1 MDLSSTTK
9 TKLEMSRNYHDMGS
23 VNKLREA
30 AQSGDEGA
38 LEEAAKQF
46 EAIFVQMMLKS
57 MRKAQDALADKDS
70 PFSTE
75 QVKFYREMHDKQIAT
90 DLSANGSIGL
100 AKVIMQQ
107 MNPGNGVMPAGVVRA
122 DGDLSVLNRHNVAA
136 IQNAQNRVM
145 GNNNDNVSQGA
156 FKSAAFASPKEFVDA
171 LYPHAIE
178 AAKAL
183 NLDPKAIIAQAAVE
197 TGWGKSLIHKND
209 GENSHNLFGIK
220 ADKRWDGE
228 KATVDTLEFV
238 NNVPEKQQASFR
250 SYGSFTHS
258 MEDYVD
264 FIKSNP
270 RYEQAIQKT
279 ETPKDY
285 FNALQ
290 DAGYATDPHYAQ
302 KVMSVF
308 NGNVLAELIP

>member
-1 MDLSSTTK
+1 MDLTSATK
-9 TKLEMSRNYHDMGS
+9 SQLEMSRNYHDMGG

-30 AQSGDEGA
+30 ALSGDEGA

-75 QVKFYREMHDKQIAT
+75 QVKFYREMHDKQLAT

-100 AKVIMQQ
+100 AEVIMQQ
-107 MNPGNGVMPAGVVRA
+107 MSPGASVMPGSAVRT
-122 DGDLSVLNRHNVAA
+122 DGNLSVLNRHNVAA
-136 IQNAQNRVM
+136 VQNAQDSVLGKNYE
-145 GNNNDNVSQGA
+145 NVKSGA
-156 FKSAAFASPKEFVDA
+156 FKEAAFSSPQEFVEV
-171 LYPHAIE
+171 LYPHAVE
-178 AAKAL
+178 AAKTL
-183 NLDPKAIIAQAAVE
+183 NIDPKAMIAQAALE

-238 NNVPEKQQASFR
+238 NNMPEKQQASFR
-250 SYGSFTHS
+250 SYGSFSDS

-264 FIKSNP
+264 FVKSNP
-270 RYEQAIQKT
+270 RYEQAIGKT
-279 ETPKDY
+279 ETPKEY
-285 FNALQ
+285 FDALQ
-290 DAGYATDPHYAQ
+290 QAGYATDPNYSE
-302 KVMSVF
+302 KVMSVL
-308 NGNVLAELIP
+308 NGNILGELLP

>member
-1 MDLSSTTK
+1 
-9 TKLEMSRNYHDMGS
+9 
-23 VNKLREA
+23 
-30 AQSGDEGA
+30 
-38 LEEAAKQF
+38 
-46 EAIFVQMMLKS
+46 

-70 PFSTE
+70 PFNTE
-75 QVKFYREMHDKQIAT
+75 QVKFYRDMHDKQIAT

-100 AKVIMQQ
+100 AEVIMQQ

-122 DGDLSVLNRHNVAA
+122 DGDLSVLNRHNLAA

-145 GNNNDNVSQGA
+145 GNNSENVSQGA
-156 FKSAAFASPKEFVDA
+156 FKSAAFASPKEFVEA
-171 LYPHAIE
+171 LYPHAVE
-178 AAKAL
+178 AAKEL

-197 TGWGKSLIHKND
+197 TGWGKSLIYKND

-228 KATVDTLEFV
+228 KATIDTLEFV

-285 FNALQ
+285 FKALQ
-290 DAGYATDPHYAQ
+290 EAGYATDPQYAE
-302 KVMSVF
+302 KLLSVF
-308 NGNVLAELIP
+308 NGSILGELIP

>member
-1 MDLSSTTK
+1 MDLTSATK
-9 TKLEMSRNYHDMGS
+9 TQLEMSRNYHDMGS

-30 AQSGDEGA
+30 AQTGDKGA

-70 PFSTE
+70 PFSSE
-75 QVKFYREMHDKQIAT
+75 QVKFYREMHDKQLAT
-90 DLSANGSIGL
+90 DLSSNGSIGL
-100 AKVIMQQ
+100 AEIIMQQ
-107 MNPGNGVMPAGVVRA
+107 MSPGDEVMPAGVVRS
-122 DGDLSVLNRHNVAA
+122 DGDLSILNRHNVAA
-136 IQNAQNRVM
+136 LKNAQDRVL
-145 GNNNDNVSQGA
+145 GSNNDTVSKSA
-156 FKSAAFASPKEFVDA
+156 FKEAAFATPEAFVKA
-171 LYPHAIE
+171 LYPYAVE
-178 AAKAL
+178 AAKTL
-183 NLDPKAIIAQAAVE
+183 NLDPKAMIAQAAVE

-238 NNVPEKQQASFR
+238 NNMPEKQQASFR
-250 SYGSFTHS
+250 SYGSFTDA
-258 MEDYVD
+258 MDDYVD

-270 RYEQAIQKT
+270 RYEQAVQKT
-279 ETPKDY
+279 DTPEDY
-285 FNALQ
+285 FKALQ
-290 DAGYATDPHYAQ
+290 QAGYATDPKYAE

-308 NGNVLAELIP
+308 NGDTLDGLLP